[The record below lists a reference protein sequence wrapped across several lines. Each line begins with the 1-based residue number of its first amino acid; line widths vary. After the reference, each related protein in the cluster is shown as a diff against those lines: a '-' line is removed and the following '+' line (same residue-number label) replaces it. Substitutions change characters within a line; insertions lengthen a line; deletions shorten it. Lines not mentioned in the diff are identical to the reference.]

1 MIRIL
6 NLLNRVLKKIMQ
18 DAFEYAHGLKG
29 MAANLGLDV
38 IYHPLSQLVEIL
50 RQGSLE
56 GAMDVYERVCAAC
69 KMITVLL

>member
-1 MIRIL
+1 
-6 NLLNRVLKKIMQ
+6 
-18 DAFEYAHGLKG
+18 

-38 IYHPLSQLVEIL
+38 IYHPLSRLVEIL

-56 GAMDVYERVCAAC
+56 GAMDVYEQVCAAC